1 MRKKSALHLDSRYS
15 TMIENAYFY
24 SNPPETRPEAN
35 VRRPAMHEYIRKLLY
50 KDLGKTTVER
60 VLRQMRKLDWNN
72 TEVLP
77 RTVIACRGVRK
88 TKKKSFGFG
97 FYAPQ
102 LCRQALLRRVL
113 AMGILS
119 VCLSVRPS
127 RPGTDSMPG
136 EIETPGLHHI
146 IA

>member
-1 MRKKSALHLDSRYS
+1 VLLINIYYQVIANHFAIKLECYNLK
-15 TMIENAYFY
+15 
-24 SNPPETRPEAN
+24 N
-35 VRRPAMHEYIRKLLY
+35 VREKYFTCSSLK
-50 KDLGKTTVER
+50 
-60 VLRQMRKLDWNN
+60 
-72 TEVLP
+72 EVFENVDA
-77 RTVIACRGVRK
+77 TSIIAFIK
-88 TKKKSFGFG
+88 EIN

-119 VCLSVRPS
+119 VCLSVCPS

-136 EIETPGLHHI
+136 EIETPGLHHM